1 MKVTS
6 SGGLREKQLP
16 GQGIGE
22 QSPGSTPAPHKPGGG
37 GGSCHPSPREVEAE
51 GPVLS
56 ATLSVLGVELRAS
69 GLAASSSPPLGHLA
83 GPVPTFLEEVQL
95 YQVGQG
101 CDVRACDDQGQRR
114 AAWRGLAW
122 SSCSLREAGTQR
134 CRAPVSVV
142 VCIYMCCRFGDPGL
156 GSWA

>member
-6 SGGLREKQLP
+6 SGGLREKELP

-37 GGSCHPSPREVEAE
+37 GASCHPSPREVEAE

-83 GPVPTFLEEVQL
+83 GPVPTFLEEVHCTRL
-95 YQVGQG
+95 
-101 CDVRACDDQGQRR
+101 AR
-114 AAWRGLAW
+114 AAMSGLVMTRD
-122 SSCSLREAGTQR
+122 SVGLHGGGSLREAGPQR
-134 CRAPVSVV
+134 CRAPSVHGRV
-142 VCIYMCCRFGDPGL
+142 YIYMCCRFGDPGL